1 MRDDLVKQVVDAIF
15 ERVDERIGKKIN
27 NTNIELTSQ
36 GVVKAVS
43 SDGKSATVDVGFT
56 TTEYL
61 PNYSGSTLTVGSV
74 VKIYYDK
81 PDMRDAYIG
90 VRLTNKEA
98 TT

>member
-1 MRDDLVKQVVDAIF
+1 MKDDLIKQVVDAIL
-15 ERVDERIGKKIN
+15 ERIYETSRKQIN

-36 GVVKAVS
+36 GIITAL
-43 SDGKSATVDVGFT
+43 SDDGNSATVDVGFT

-61 PNYSGSTLTVGSV
+61 PNYSGSTLAVGSV

-98 TT
+98 T

>member
-1 MRDDLVKQVVDAIF
+1 MIDDLLKQIVDAIF
-15 ERVDERIGKKIN
+15 ERIDERIKKKIN

-36 GVVKAVS
+36 GIVS
-43 SDGKSATVDVGFT
+43 AISDDGKNATVDVGFT

-61 PNYSGSTLTVGSV
+61 PNYSGSALAVGSV

-90 VRLTNKEA
+90 VRLSNKEA
-98 TT
+98 NN